1 MFRLFRFFGL
11 FKLLKVIFLF
21 LGKVIA
27 YIQKYFKTFVLLLI
41 LLVIFYPKAENSNS
55 RANIARLNLY
65 GVITN
70 SNLLLSQIDKLKKEK
85 NIKGVLLVVNSP
97 GGAVAPS
104 VEIALAIKEL
114 NKIKPVVAYA
124 SGTMASGSYY
134 SSIYSKEIIANP
146 GALLGSIGVIFEG
159 TDISGLLAKLGI
171 KSQVLKRGT
180 YKEAGTF
187 RRAWN
192 VQEKQELNKILD
204 NTYKMF
210 TEDVAK
216 ARGLNIKNAKNFAN
230 AHIFTAKGALKVG
243 LIDKVGNMTLAKNE
257 LLRFAKIKYPK
268 WQKESKTNTF
278 FDKLSQKISSKVS
291 LAFASSLT
299 SIF

>member
-1 MFRLFRFFGL
+1 LFRLFG
-11 FKLLKVIFLF
+11 LLKIIFLF
-21 LGKVIA
+21 LGKIIA

-41 LLVIFYPKAENSNS
+41 ILAIFYPKAENPNS
-55 RANIARLNLY
+55 STNLARLNLY
-65 GVITN
+65 GVISN

-146 GALLGSIGVIFEG
+146 GALVGSIGVIFEG
-159 TDISGLLAKLGI
+159 TNISGLLAKLGV
-171 KSQVLKRGT
+171 KSQVLKKGT
-180 YKEAGTF
+180 YKEAGTNK
-187 RRAWN
+187 RAWN
-192 VQEKQELNKILD
+192 VQEKQELNKILK

-210 TEDVAK
+210 TNDVAK
-216 ARGLNIKNAKNFAN
+216 ARGLNIKNVNNFAN

-243 LIDKVGNMTLAKNE
+243 LIDKVGNITLAQNE
-257 LLRFAKIKYPK
+257 LLKFTNIKYPK
-268 WQKESKTNTF
+268 WQKENKANTF
-278 FDKLSQKISSKVS
+278 FDKISQKISSKIA
-291 LAFASSLT
+291 LAFTSSLT